1 MDTGVS
7 LQKFFALFARAV
19 HGAKNP
25 KKWRGLSAVAG
36 IPLRISSNDVVA
48 RTAGCPRVA
57 TPRSESE
64 WSFPAALAA
73 DMRTGSPALCG
84 SLRETVMVLHDT
96 SLGEE
101 GKPMLGYEEKAER
114 LKLID
119 AGRLARSPDKLLES
133 LAHAEQLDPLDVER
147 IPALRSI
154 STRCAA
160 HILKAQ
166 NKVLYAEERAGARPS
181 ENQETQLRSKT
192 FL

>member
-1 MDTGVS
+1 MS
-7 LQKFFALFARAV
+7 
-19 HGAKNP
+19 
-25 KKWRGLSAVAG
+25 WRGRQAVPESRRRGPNRNGLSPRRLQP
-36 IPLRISSNDVVA
+36 ICA
-48 RTAGCPRVA
+48 RDRRRC
-57 TPRSESE
+57 
-64 WSFPAALAA
+64 AARYAKRLWY
-73 DMRTGSPALCG
+73 
-84 SLRETVMVLHDT
+84 LHDT

-119 AGRLARSPDKLLES
+119 AGRLARSLDKLLES

-166 NKVLYAEERAGARPS
+166 NKVLYAEERAGTRPS

-192 FL
+192 IL

>member
-1 MDTGVS
+1 
-7 LQKFFALFARAV
+7 
-19 HGAKNP
+19 
-25 KKWRGLSAVAG
+25 
-36 IPLRISSNDVVA
+36 
-48 RTAGCPRVA
+48 
-57 TPRSESE
+57 
-64 WSFPAALAA
+64 
-73 DMRTGSPALCG
+73 MRTGSPALCG

-119 AGRLARSPDKLLES
+119 AGRLARSLDKLLES

-160 HILKAQ
+160 PHPEGAEQSPLRRGTCGRQTQRKPGNAAQ
-166 NKVLYAEERAGARPS
+166 VENFSLIPIENLSRPV
-181 ENQETQLRSKT
+181 
-192 FL
+192 FA